1 VAIELRE
8 MLWERRMV
16 GGGSLEIVRMFE
28 REDVALRANWEDLRF
43 SFQDLESRRV
53 LGPGEEALVS
63 RVSFGERAGM
73 ARLLGGVRGKER
85 LARRAVLRPHR
96 RCTS

>member
-1 VAIELRE
+1 
-8 MLWERRMV
+8 MV

-53 LGPGEEALVS
+53 LGPGEEA
-63 RVSFGERAGM
+63 FGVAGEFRGTCRDG
-73 ARLLGGVRGKER
+73 AATGRSVR
-85 LARRAVLRPHR
+85 
-96 RCTS
+96 

>member
-1 VAIELRE
+1 
-8 MLWERRMV
+8 
-16 GGGSLEIVRMFE
+16 MFE

-43 SFQDLESRRV
+43 SFQDLEV
-53 LGPGEEALVS
+53 QEGAWTWGG
-63 RVSFGERAGM
+63 SFGVAGEFRGTCRDD
-73 ARLLGGVRGKER
+73 AAIGRSARGKER